1 MPIQSKT
8 KTSQHTLLPTLR
20 IGDNAWDFRVPNLPS
35 PSMLR
40 QAGLIK
46 AISLHTDLKECKHS
60 MVLKFERSNTNR
72 ATEND
77 PLDHFILLSLEAFRP
92 LVRAAAAK
100 EQVPAPDLQPRT
112 GKEVSDYSI
121 KCLRAGITLNDVH
134 YNFYGHSNSQL
145 KSRSCF
151 LMAASKEEI
160 SRKVEALGDFSKM
173 KTVGKKAKRI
183 GLLFSSATAA
193 MTISPDRCE
202 DIADVETADYV
213 FTDGCGLLAP
223 SLARELARR
232 TRILFRNNRYTP
244 SVFQIRYRGYKGVVT
259 VDPRMAKHKA
269 LLKFRKS
276 MKKFSGGEN
285 HSFAV
290 VDYSKVIHPPHH
302 KRRVHVSMANM
313 TSRRASLS
321 PTDFSTT
328 KPSSFSTPSESPM
341 RRCSV
346 SSTIT
351 STCSAAPKPISETHS
366 AS

>member
-1 MPIQSKT
+1 MSVCCRCWLHLLLELIGRRHQAASASHECEDDVVSSHHLPASTLLGSTKMPNRSKE
-8 KTSQHTLLPTLR
+8 KPSQHMLLQPLR
-20 IGDNAWDFRVPNLPS
+20 LDDDAWVFRVPNLPS
-35 PSMLR
+35 ASVLG

-46 AISLHTDLKECKHS
+46 TISLRTDLKDCKHS

-72 ATEND
+72 AIEND
-77 PLDHFILLSLEAFRP
+77 PLDHFILLSLDAFRP
-92 LVRAAAAK
+92 LVRGAAAK
-100 EQVPAPDLQPRT
+100 EEAPAPDLQPRT
-112 GKEVSDYSI
+112 AREVSDYSI

-145 KSRSCF
+145 KSRSCY

-160 SRKVEALGDFSKM
+160 SRRVEGLGDFSKM

-193 MTISPDRCE
+193 LTISPDRCE

-213 FTDGCGLLAP
+213 FTDGCGLIAP
-223 SLARELARR
+223 SLAQELARR
-232 TRILFRNNRYTP
+232 TRILFRNSRYTP

-259 VDPRMAKHKA
+259 VDPRMAKQKTA

-290 VDYSKVIHPPHH
+290 VDYSKVNNLIPFFMQ
-302 KRRVHVSMANM
+302 VW
-313 TSRRASLS
+313 SRQGWL
-321 PTDFSTT
+321 
-328 KPSSFSTPSESPM
+328 
-341 RRCSV
+341 
-346 SSTIT
+346 I
-351 STCSAAPKPISETHS
+351 
-366 AS
+366 